1 MRVSELMSTDI
12 QSCSPDTTLD
22 EVARR
27 MVDQNC
33 GLMPVLDSAG
43 RILGV
48 ITDRDIAC
56 RAVASDLRPS
66 DTLART
72 CMTQPVVT
80 LDPNASV
87 DDCSLAMR
95 ANGVR
100 RVPITRRDG
109 MCLGVLSL
117 GDIAKTWPVPAG
129 QILAHVHSTGRTSLR

>member
-1 MRVSELMSTDI
+1 MRVTEIMSTDI
-12 QSCSPDTTLD
+12 QGCGPDTTLD

-27 MVDQNC
+27 MADQDC
-33 GLMPVLDSAG
+33 GIIPVLDSGG

-66 DTLART
+66 NTQART

-80 LDPNASV
+80 LEPDASV
-87 DDCSLAMR
+87 EECSIAMR

-100 RVPITRRDG
+100 RLPIAEPDG
-109 MCLGVLSL
+109 TCLGMVSL
-117 GDIAKTWPVPAG
+117 GDIAKAWPVPAG
-129 QILAHVHSTGRTSLR
+129 QILAHVHATGRASLR

>member
-1 MRVSELMSTDI
+1 MRVTEIMSTDI
-12 QSCSPDTTLD
+12 QGCSPDTTLD

-27 MVDQNC
+27 MADQNC
-33 GLMPVLDSAG
+33 GVLPVLDSGG

-66 DTLART
+66 NTPARI
-72 CMTQPVVT
+72 CMTRPVVT
-80 LDPNASV
+80 LEPDASV
-87 DDCSLAMR
+87 DDCSIAMR

-100 RVPITRRDG
+100 RLPIAERDG
-109 MCLGVLSL
+109 TCLGIVSL

-129 QILAHVHSTGRTSLR
+129 QILAHIHGAGRASLR